1 MESTGRRGRRPRR
14 CVGLRLTGFQLFEV
28 VDGLIRAEALKDD
41 DVEDDEGAG
50 VDDKEKQK
58 LAEEKMDVEDETKRK
73 PNWSR
78 GRRHQEELAGVS
90 VDFA

>member
-1 MESTGRRGRRPRR
+1 MRWSPYD
-14 CVGLRLTGFQLFEV
+14 LFPAVE
-28 VDGLIRAEALKDD
+28 DGHELIHSEALKDD

-73 PNWSR
+73 PKDVQPTGRVVGVIKRNWR
-78 GRRHQEELAGVS
+78 A
-90 VDFA
+90 

>member
-1 MESTGRRGRRPRR
+1 MTCS
-14 CVGLRLTGFQLFEV
+14 QLFE
-28 VDGLIRAEALKDD
+28 DGQELIHAEALKDD

-73 PNWSR
+73 PKDVQPTGRVVGVIKRNWR
-78 GRRHQEELAGVS
+78 A
-90 VDFA
+90 

>member
-73 PNWSR
+73 PKDVQPTGRVVGVIKRNWR
-78 GRRHQEELAGVS
+78 A
-90 VDFA
+90 